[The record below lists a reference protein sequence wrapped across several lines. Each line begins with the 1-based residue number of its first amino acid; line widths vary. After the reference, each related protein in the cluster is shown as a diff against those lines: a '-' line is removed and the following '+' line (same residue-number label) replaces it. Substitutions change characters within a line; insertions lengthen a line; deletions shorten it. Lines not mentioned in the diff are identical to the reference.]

1 MGISFLYILL
11 RFSLR
16 CNTLSIFV
24 FMFFEKKKKRM
35 CPSSLLGF
43 PGGSDCNAGIVG
55 SIPGPERYPED
66 VNGYQY
72 SCLENPMKRGTWQA
86 TVHRVTKESD
96 TAEQLTLSLSSL
108 LI

>member
-16 CNTLSIFV
+16 CNTLSIFG
-24 FMFFEKKKKRM
+24 FMFFEKKKRI
-35 CPSSLLGF
+35 CPSSLLA
-43 PGGSDCNAGIVG
+43 SLVVQTNAGIVG
-55 SIPGPERYPED
+55 SIPGSERYPGEL
-66 VNGYQY
+66 NGYQY
-72 SCLENPMKRGTWQA
+72 SCLENPTKRGTWQA

-96 TAEQLTLSLSSL
+96 TTERLTLSLSSL